1 MKYPKMNRIF
11 KHNSRIGIALP
22 LTFLIIASLSYSTTA
37 QVQEDKDEIL
47 RLRNSYNASLKNYDY
62 ELSLSFLTEG
72 VLTTISNGTLIHGK
86 KNLRE
91 YIQANSGTKMYWV
104 RTPGEI
110 DVNTELDL
118 AWEVGIWKG
127 YIPESGKKSV
137 TGGKY
142 SAQWIKVNGVWKIN
156 SELFVKL
163 E

>member
-1 MKYPKMNRIF
+1 MNRIF
-11 KHNSRIGIALP
+11 KHNSRIGISLP

-72 VLTTISNGTLIHGK
+72 VLTTISNGTLIQGK
-86 KNLRE
+86 TNLRE

-104 RTPGEI
+104 RTPSDI
-110 DVNTELDL
+110 DVNSKLGL
-118 AWEVGIWKG
+118 AWESGTWKG
-127 YIPESGKKSV
+127 YVPESGKKSV

-142 SAQWIKVNGVWKIN
+142 SAQWIKINGAWKIN